1 MRFVFLAAAT
11 LGALTFAQAQTL
23 DCNAVAGWQQQGPA
37 RSFSAENLFEYMD
50 GNAEGYL
57 IYQFVG
63 MKGITCASGEDTF
76 VIDISEMA
84 DPEYAYGIFTSSR
97 DQKMS
102 ILPIG
107 MGGQILPRR
116 AMFAKDKYYVEV
128 AASPDKDHS
137 AALRAFV
144 LTLEKRIGGR
154 SSPPDTIAWFPKENL
169 VPDSVRLVPES
180 VLGIRLLKRGYVG
193 QYDFG
198 KAFLVPEE
206 SAESAAQVMA
216 KLRQR
221 IGEPAP
227 AAIADEAFTG
237 TDKYLNGLCVFRKG
251 RFIGGFANLAPGRIA
266 TAEAVRF
273 AAQVKETVPRQ

>member
-1 MRFVFLAAAT
+1 MRFVLVVAAILAA
-11 LGALTFAQAQTL
+11 LHPAQAQVL
-23 DCNAVAGWQQQGPA
+23 DCRVVAGWQQQGAA

-63 MKGITCASGEDTF
+63 MKGITCKSGGDTF

-84 DPEYAYGIFTSSR
+84 DPEFAFGLFSASR
-97 DQKMS
+97 DQRQP
-102 ILPIG
+102 IQPIG

-116 AMFAKDKYYVEV
+116 AMFAKDKYFVEI
-128 AASPDKDHS
+128 AASPEKDHS
-137 AALRAFV
+137 VALRSFVAAL
-144 LTLEKRIGGR
+144 EKSISGR
-154 SSPPDTIAWFPKENL
+154 SAPPEAIAWFPKENL

-180 VLGIRLLKRGYVG
+180 VLGLRLLKRGYIG

-206 SAESAAQVMA
+206 SPEAASQVMV
-216 KLRQR
+216 KLKQR
-221 IGEPAP
+221 IGETTPAQ
-227 AAIADEAFTG
+227 IADEGFTG

-251 RFIGGFANLAPGRIA
+251 RFVGGFANLKPGQDASARAI
-266 TAEAVRF
+266 RF
-273 AAQVKETVPRQ
+273 ASQVK

>member
-1 MRFVFLAAAT
+1 MRSVLVAAAVLAA
-11 LGALTFAQAQTL
+11 LSPVRAQAPA
-23 DCNAVAGWQQQGPA
+23 CNAVAGWQQQGPA

-63 MKGITCASGEDTF
+63 MNGITCKSGEDTI
-76 VIDISEMA
+76 VLDISEMA
-84 DPEYAYGIFTSSR
+84 DPEYAFGLFTSSR
-97 DQKMS
+97 DQKQPIQS
-102 ILPIG
+102 IG

-116 AMFAKDKYYVEV
+116 AMFAKDKYYVEL

-144 LTLEKRIGGR
+144 TVWEKSITGR
-154 SSPPDTIAWFPKENL
+154 NVPPDAIAWFPRENL
-169 VPDSVRLVPES
+169 IPDSVRLVPES

-198 KAFLVPEE
+198 KAFLVQEE
-206 SAESAAQVMA
+206 SPESASQVIS
-216 KLRQR
+216 KLKQR
-221 IGEPAP
+221 IGETTL
-227 AAIADEAFTG
+227 AAIADEGFTG

-251 RFIGGFANLAPGRIA
+251 KFIGGFANLKPGRDA
-266 TAEAVRF
+266 TAEAARF
-273 AAQVKETVPRQ
+273 ASRMK